1 MKIYNRKTKEIYEE
15 KASSKALDFLYNNL
29 FGRLLLKTIFSRRL
43 YSKLVSL
50 IIKSP
55 ISKFKIRSFIKKHNI
70 DMSLYEEEKYRSF
83 NDFFIRQ
90 KKEKYKKITKDK
102 KLFISPAD
110 SKLISY
116 KIDDD
121 LVLKIKNSEYSVQ
134 ELIQDENLAKTY
146 AGGLCLVFRLTADD
160 FHRYCHVDDGRVV
173 ASKKIMGVLHTV
185 NSYSDKYKVFSKNQR
200 EYQRIKTENF
210 GEIIYMEVG
219 ALQVGKIHNYE
230 LDKVTKGEE
239 KGYFSFGGSTIVILL
254 KKNKINLASDIV
266 KKSKKLIEVK
276 IEYGEVI
283 AKKKL
288 NILGGRDDKK

>member
-1 MKIYNRKTKEIYEE
+1 
-15 KASSKALDFLYNNL
+15 
-29 FGRLLLKTIFSRRL
+29 
-43 YSKLVSL
+43 
-50 IIKSP
+50 
-55 ISKFKIRSFIKKHNI
+55 
-70 DMSLYEEEKYRSF
+70 
-83 NDFFIRQ
+83 
-90 KKEKYKKITKDK
+90 
-102 KLFISPAD
+102 
-110 SKLISY
+110 
-116 KIDDD
+116 
-121 LVLKIKNSEYSVQ
+121 
-134 ELIQDENLAKTY
+134 
-146 AGGLCLVFRLTADD
+146 
-160 FHRYCHVDDGRVV
+160 
-173 ASKKIMGVLHTV
+173 MGVLHTV